1 MPQKRK
7 RHELEPGNWKLE
19 SGTKILIKIL
29 TQKKKKKKKKKQKK
43 KKKKKKRNKLLT
55 ILPVFLTQVK
65 AKNDSYRLENEIVDL
80 LHQHN
85 KITKKPYN
93 NLIKS
98 LW

>member
-7 RHELEPGNWKLE
+7 RHKLEPGNWKLE

-29 TQKKKKKKKKKQKK
+29 TQKKKKKKKKK
-43 KKKKKKRNKLLT
+43 LLT
-55 ILPVFLTQVK
+55 ILPAILIQVK
-65 AKNDSYRLENEIVDL
+65 AKNDSYRLKNEIVDL
-80 LHQHN
+80 LQHN

-93 NLIKS
+93 NLIKL

>member
-19 SGTKILIKIL
+19 SGPKILIR
-29 TQKKKKKKKKKQKK
+29 

-65 AKNDSYRLENEIVDL
+65 AKNDSYRLKNEIADL

-98 LW
+98 L

>member
-7 RHELEPGNWKLE
+7 RHKLEPGNWKLE

-29 TQKKKKKKKKKQKK
+29 TQ

-65 AKNDSYRLENEIVDL
+65 AKNDSYRLKNEIVDL

-93 NLIKS
+93 NLIKP
-98 LW
+98 L

>member
-29 TQKKKKKKKKKQKK
+29 TQKKKKK
-43 KKKKKKRNKLLT
+43 RNKLLT

-65 AKNDSYRLENEIVDL
+65 AKNDSYRLKNEIVNL

-85 KITKKPYN
+85 KITKKP
-93 NLIKS
+93 LIKS

>member
-7 RHELEPGNWKLE
+7 RHKLEPGNWKLE

-29 TQKKKKKKKKKQKK
+29 TQKKKKKK
-43 KKKKKKRNKLLT
+43 RNKLLT
-55 ILPVFLTQVK
+55 ILPAFLIQVK
-65 AKNDSYRLENEIVDL
+65 AKNDSYRLKNEIVDL

-98 LW
+98 L

>member
-7 RHELEPGNWKLE
+7 RHKLEPGNWKLE

-29 TQKKKKKKKKKQKK
+29 TQKKKKKK
-43 KKKKKKRNKLLT
+43 RNKLLT
-55 ILPVFLTQVK
+55 ILPAFLIQVK
-65 AKNDSYRLENEIVDL
+65 AKNDSYRLKNEIVDL
-80 LHQHN
+80 LQHN

-93 NLIKS
+93 NLIKL

>member
-29 TQKKKKKKKKKQKK
+29 TQKKKKKK
-43 KKKKKKRNKLLT
+43 RNKLLT

-65 AKNDSYRLENEIVDL
+65 AKNDSYRLKNEIVDL
-80 LHQHN
+80 LQHN

-93 NLIKS
+93 NLIK
-98 LW
+98 LL

>member
-7 RHELEPGNWKLE
+7 RHKLEPGNWKLE

-29 TQKKKKKKKKKQKK
+29 TQKKKKKK
-43 KKKKKKRNKLLT
+43 RNKLLT
-55 ILPVFLTQVK
+55 ILPAFLIQVK
-65 AKNDSYRLENEIVDL
+65 AKNDSYRLKNEIVDDL
-80 LHQHN
+80 LQHN

-98 LW
+98 L

>member
-7 RHELEPGNWKLE
+7 RHKLEPGNWKLE
-19 SGTKILIKIL
+19 SGKKILIKIL
-29 TQKKKKKKKKKQKK
+29 TQKKKEKK

-55 ILPVFLTQVK
+55 ILPAFLIQVK
-65 AKNDSYRLENEIVDL
+65 AKNDSYRLKNEIVDL

-98 LW
+98 L

>member
-29 TQKKKKKKKKKQKK
+29 TQKKKKKK
-43 KKKKKKRNKLLT
+43 RNKLLT
-55 ILPVFLTQVK
+55 ILPAFLIQVK
-65 AKNDSYRLENEIVDL
+65 AKNDSYRLKNEIVDL
-80 LHQHN
+80 LKHN

-93 NLIKS
+93 NLIK
-98 LW
+98 LL

>member
-7 RHELEPGNWKLE
+7 RHKLEAGNWKLE

-29 TQKKKKKKKKKQKK
+29 TQKKKKKK
-43 KKKKKKRNKLLT
+43 RNKLLT
-55 ILPVFLTQVK
+55 ILPAFLIQVK
-65 AKNDSYRLENEIVDL
+65 AKNDSYRLKNEIVDL

-93 NLIKS
+93 NLIKP
-98 LW
+98 L

>member
-29 TQKKKKKKKKKQKK
+29 TQKKKKKK
-43 KKKKKKRNKLLT
+43 RNKLLT
-55 ILPVFLTQVK
+55 ILPAFLIQVK
-65 AKNDSYRLENEIVDL
+65 AKNDSYRLKNEIVDL
-80 LHQHN
+80 LQHN

-93 NLIKS
+93 NLIK
-98 LW
+98 LL

>member
-7 RHELEPGNWKLE
+7 RHELEPGKWKLE

-29 TQKKKKKKKKKQKK
+29 TQKKKRKK
-43 KKKKKKRNKLLT
+43 KKKKKINKLLT

-65 AKNDSYRLENEIVDL
+65 AKNDSYRLKNEIVDL

-98 LW
+98 L

>member
-29 TQKKKKKKKKKQKK
+29 TQKKKKKK
-43 KKKKKKRNKLLT
+43 RNKLLT

-65 AKNDSYRLENEIVDL
+65 AKNDSYRLKNEIVDL

-93 NLIKS
+93 NLIKP

>member
-29 TQKKKKKKKKKQKK
+29 TQKKKKKK
-43 KKKKKKRNKLLT
+43 RNKLLT
-55 ILPVFLTQVK
+55 KLPVFLKQVK
-65 AKNDSYRLENEIVDL
+65 AKNDSYRLKNEIVDL

-93 NLIKS
+93 NLIKP
-98 LW
+98 L

>member
-29 TQKKKKKKKKKQKK
+29 TQKKKKKK
-43 KKKKKKRNKLLT
+43 RNKLLT

-65 AKNDSYRLENEIVDL
+65 AKNDSYRLKNEIVDL

-98 LW
+98 L